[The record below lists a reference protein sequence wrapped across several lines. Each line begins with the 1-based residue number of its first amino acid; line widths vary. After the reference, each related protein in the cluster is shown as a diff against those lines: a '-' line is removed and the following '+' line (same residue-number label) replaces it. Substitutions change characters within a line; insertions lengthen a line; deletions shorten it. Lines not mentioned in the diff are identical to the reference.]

1 MGKYELLPAVAG
13 ALGLTSFGTLV
24 WRVYQTHNTTSLPYS
39 WILLNLSA
47 QILAGTY
54 GVLNGAWGIYGPSSV
69 FIAGLIYVLYV
80 KYFEQTYPKK
90 PVNGDSAPQPPTPTA
105 SGVAQEPDPPKPN
118 YMSSP
123 TSHPKAF
130 NSML

>member
-24 WRVYQTHNTTSLPYS
+24 LRVYETRNTTSLPYS
-39 WILLNLSA
+39 WVLLNLSA

-80 KYFEQTYPKK
+80 KYYEQTYPTPPKQTAAAAT
-90 PVNGDSAPQPPTPTA
+90 APTQTLTQTPTPTPSTNFTA
-105 SGVAQEPDPPKPN
+105 PPSVA
-118 YMSSP
+118 
-123 TSHPKAF
+123 HPKAF